1 MKQREFLFSRR
12 FSTGDAVAVSGVPPS
27 TFDKWLAA
35 GLLGAQYTE
44 RAGRG
49 VHRTFSVM
57 ELLAVAAG
65 VRWAK
70 AGAEPER
77 VHSLISFVAKQNLK
91 HIEAEFAAG
100 RTFAV
105 PPVMLVLLVPIKGT
119 GTFVAPVT
127 TGPTARLF
135 KELDL
140 AGCWKDLQAAISKL
154 PEKRARG
161 RRKRVR

>member
-1 MKQREFLFSRR
+1 MRQREFLFSRR

-35 GLLGAQYTE
+35 GLLGEQYTE

-57 ELLAVAAG
+57 ELLAVVAG
-65 VRWAK
+65 VLWAK

-77 VHSLISFVAKQNLK
+77 VHSLISFVAKQNLEYL
-91 HIEAEFAAG
+91 EAEFGAG
-100 RTFAV
+100 RTFCV
-105 PPVMLVLLVPIKGT
+105 PPVMLIPIVPVPNT
-119 GTFVAPVT
+119 GTFIKPE
-127 TGPTARLF
+127 PTSATAKLF
-135 KELDL
+135 RELDL
-140 AGCWKDLQAAISKL
+140 AACWKDVQAAIAKL